1 MHEKEVIER
10 IRARDEGGIEALLT
24 HFGPLMRYVIA
35 PILPNDADREE
46 CVSECCMK
54 VWDGIERFKP
64 ERGSWTAWLT
74 GIARNSALNR
84 ARSRRGG
91 HASLDEL
98 ADTPSNEPTPEEAL
112 LLAEQKAAL
121 QRAIASLS
129 GAEANLFY
137 RKYYYMQSTAQI
149 AAELGT
155 TERGVEGRLHRLRK
169 KLRRKLGGEGDE

>member
-46 CVSECCMK
+46 CLSECCMK

-74 GIARNSALNR
+74 AIARNSALNR

-91 HASLDEL
+91 HASRIRPQ
-98 ADTPSNEPTPEEAL
+98 TSP
-112 LLAEQKAAL
+112 
-121 QRAIASLS
+121 R
-129 GAEANLFY
+129 
-137 RKYYYMQSTAQI
+137 
-149 AAELGT
+149 
-155 TERGVEGRLHRLRK
+155 
-169 KLRRKLGGEGDE
+169 RRKRCCSPSRRPPCKGP

>member
-1 MHEKEVIER
+1 M
-10 IRARDEGGIEALLT
+10 L
-24 HFGPLMRYVIA
+24 
-35 PILPNDADREE
+35 
-46 CVSECCMK
+46 
-54 VWDGIERFKP
+54 
-64 ERGSWTAWLT
+64 
-74 GIARNSALNR
+74 
-84 ARSRRGG
+84 
-91 HASLDEL
+91 
-98 ADTPSNEPTPEEAL
+98 PEEAL